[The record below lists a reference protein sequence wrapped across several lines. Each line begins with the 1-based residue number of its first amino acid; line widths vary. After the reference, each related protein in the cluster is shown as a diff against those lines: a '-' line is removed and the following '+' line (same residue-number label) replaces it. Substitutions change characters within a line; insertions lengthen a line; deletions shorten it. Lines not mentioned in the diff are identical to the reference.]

1 MGGPN
6 RCRREPGRKGG
17 IGRAEAN
24 RHTNFEGGDQEQ
36 EGLAVCVVLERENT
50 LGRAANFE
58 QATGVL
64 MHPRGDEGSIERTP
78 KRTVAY
84 PDRGWCG
91 SVVHGAAETSARG
104 CR

>member
-6 RCRREPGRKGG
+6 WCRREPGGKGS

-24 RHTNFEGGDQEQ
+24 RYTNLEGGDQEQ
-36 EGLAVCVVLERENT
+36 EGLAVRVVLERENA

-64 MHPRGDEGSIERTP
+64 MHPRGDEGPVERAP
-78 KRTVAY
+78 ERSVAY

-91 SVVHGAAETSARG
+91 SVVHRAAETSARG